1 VATKKSRYE
10 LLYQKPWVRLKRFGY
25 ARTIGGK
32 PRECNLC
39 GKTVIYALH
48 GCVPKGM
55 QELLRKI
62 RKRRKKKC

>member
-1 VATKKSRYE
+1 VATKKSRVE
-10 LLYQKPWVRLKRFGY
+10 LLYKKPWVRLKKFNY

-32 PRECNLC
+32 PRECTLC

-55 QELLRKI
+55 QKI
-62 RKRRKKKC
+62 MQRRRKKKA